1 MKYIAGM
8 TKFHIEEK
16 TAVTLGKFDGL
27 HRGHRKL
34 LDRIMEQKQ
43 HGLKTVIFTFDVPPY
58 AKLNGMK
65 PEVLLTNEERRRM
78 LEDLGADYL
87 IECPFIPEII
97 HMEPEQFVK
106 KILCEGIHAAYL
118 AVGTDF
124 RFGYQRKGGPDML
137 LKLAPLCG
145 YEIDVVEKEQYG
157 GRDVSSTY
165 VKEEITAGNMEKAA
179 FLLGYP
185 YTIPGM
191 VVHGRNMGRKVLGI
205 PTLNIIP
212 AEDKLLPPSGV
223 YVSRTTVG
231 AKIYSGITNIGYK
244 PTVGGE
250 ERKGVETYLFDFDG
264 DLYDSFVQVQLHAFV
279 RPEMKFDTLD
289 ELIGQMHKD
298 IQFGRDYLKV

>member
-1 MKYIAGM
+1 MKYISGV
-8 TKFHIEEK
+8 TEFHIDEK
-16 TAVTLGKFDGL
+16 TAVSLGKFDGL

-34 LDRIMEQKQ
+34 LDRIMEQKLN
-43 HGLKTVIFTFDVPPY
+43 GLKTVIFTFDVSPY

-65 PEVLLTNEERRRM
+65 PEVLLTNDERRRM
-78 LEDLGADYL
+78 LEEMGIDYL

-106 KILCEGIHAAYL
+106 KILCEDIHAAYL

-124 RFGYQRKGGPDML
+124 HFGYQRKGDPDML

-145 YEIDVVEKEQYG
+145 YKIDVVDKEQYG
-157 GRDVSSTY
+157 GRDVSSTF
-165 VKEEITAGNMEKAA
+165 VKEEITAGNMERAA

-185 YTIPGM
+185 YTIPGE

-205 PTLNIIP
+205 PTLNIVP
-212 AEDKLLPPSGV
+212 EEDKLLPPSGV
-223 YVSRTTVG
+223 YVSRTVIG
-231 AKIYSGITNIGYK
+231 ENIYSGITNIGYK

-250 ERKGVETYLFDFDG
+250 EKKGVETFLFDFNG
-264 DLYDSFVQVQLHAFV
+264 DLYGSFVQVRLLAFV
-279 RPEMKFDTLD
+279 RPEMKFDSLPGLV
-289 ELIGQMHKD
+289 EQMHKD